1 MDNDYSW
8 TKFNPAAARKL
19 CAYSNRREELLSWLY
34 SALPEETNYL
44 HGPDHKK
51 LTDIDPFTVFGVMNR
66 HISQEKKAEVAKAFK
81 IFLKVDEPAPTDFRG
96 VSPLN
101 NENSMFFGFKD
112 GKTAEDINNLWTLYL
127 GLFGKND
134 KVAELFN
141 QMTQHLSLIHI

>member
-66 HISQEKKAEVAKAFK
+66 LSGKEGGSCK
-81 IFLKVDEPAPTDFRG
+81 
-96 VSPLN
+96 
-101 NENSMFFGFKD
+101 GFQNFPEGRRTGAD
-112 GKTAEDINNLWTLYL
+112 GLPRRFSAQQRKLDVLRL
-127 GLFGKND
+127 
-134 KVAELFN
+134 
-141 QMTQHLSLIHI
+141 

>member
-66 HISQEKKAEVAKAFK
+66 HISQEKNRRRRTSAAFLRSTTK
-81 IFLKVDEPAPTDFRG
+81 TRCSSAL
-96 VSPLN
+96 
-101 NENSMFFGFKD
+101 
-112 GKTAEDINNLWTLYL
+112 KTARLQKTLITC
-127 GLFGKND
+127 GR
-134 KVAELFN
+134 
-141 QMTQHLSLIHI
+141 SI

>member
-19 CAYSNRREELLSWLY
+19 CAYSDRREELLTWLY

-44 HGPDHKK
+44 HGPNHKK

-81 IFLKVDEPAPTDFRG
+81 FPEGRRTGA
-96 VSPLN
+96 
-101 NENSMFFGFKD
+101 D
-112 GKTAEDINNLWTLYL
+112 GLPRRFSAQQRKLDVLRL
-127 GLFGKND
+127 
-134 KVAELFN
+134 
-141 QMTQHLSLIHI
+141 